1 MNEESGENIE
11 ERPVAVYDCMVFVQ
25 AAFRGYGPAAACLE
39 AAADGRVRLF
49 ASDTVLAEVED
60 VLSRPAVR
68 RRRRH
73 LTADFVSA
81 FLQRLRSIAVVIER
95 APERFSYA
103 RDPDDEPYLNLAVEV
118 GAEYLVSRD
127 NDLLD
132 LQKPD
137 SKPGGDLRQ
146 LLPRLAILDP
156 VEFLRILSPP
166 PDAPPQLILKKQS
179 LTTSKVNVL
188 PAGLSLHVL
197 TARRLQG
204 IRFKRVIART
214 QMLRARRV
222 GDTENI
228 PDVRWIRLIRRIAEV
243 S

>member
-1 MNEESGENIE
+1 MKSR
-11 ERPVAVYDCMVFVQ
+11 ERT
-25 AAFRGYGPAAACLE
+25 
-39 AAADGRVRLF
+39 
-49 ASDTVLAEVED
+49 SKS
-60 VLSRPAVR
+60 VLSRSMTAWSSSRPLSEVMGRQLLAWKPRPMAGCVSSPVTPCWLKWKTCSAVR